1 LAFILYLRGVY
12 IPDQRSIVWN
22 DFLYRPEIEDSW
34 RKCRLITEKATNN
47 DLNINKIMKFEEYQ
61 SEASQTALYPRR
73 MSNLEYP
80 TLGLAGEAGE
90 VANIVKKIQRDFG
103 GEITDETR
111 LKLKDELG
119 DVLWYISAC
128 ADELG
133 LTLTEIAEFNVEK
146 LAKRHNR

>member
-1 LAFILYLRGVY
+1 LTKETLRHRSKAFYV
-12 IPDQRSIVWN
+12 
-22 DFLYRPEIEDSW
+22 FLCDSLV
-34 RKCRLITEKATNN
+34 KNTMN
-47 DLNINKIMKFEEYQ
+47 FEEYQ

-73 MSNLEYP
+73 LSNLEYP

-90 VANIVKKIQRDFG
+90 VANIVKKIQRDFA

-111 LKLKDELG
+111 TKLKDELG

-133 LTLTEIAEFNVEK
+133 LTLSEIAGYNVDK
-146 LAKRHNR
+146 LAKRHGR

>member
-1 LAFILYLRGVY
+1 M
-12 IPDQRSIVWN
+12 N
-22 DFLYRPEIEDSW
+22 
-34 RKCRLITEKATNN
+34 
-47 DLNINKIMKFEEYQ
+47 FEEYQ

-73 MSNLEYP
+73 LSNLEYP

-103 GEITDETR
+103 GEITDEIR
-111 LKLKDELG
+111 AKLKDDLG

-133 LTLTEIAEFNVEK
+133 LTLGEIAEYNVNK
-146 LAKRHNR
+146 LARRHGR